1 MAVGYSVRERHWL
14 GLFLLG
20 ALLTHAAVTPPAS
33 AAEALPAGGLQFA
46 LQPGLAIDEAEIG
59 ISVSSIKLTY
69 RLINTGK
76 SARSAVIAFALPEID
91 RFSFGDDGGFSTL
104 RDPVNLVGAITV
116 VDGQPVV
123 LRAQQRAYALGLDV
137 TSAISQAKLSLLP
150 IDPGLVP
157 QIAALPPDT
166 TVDFAERGILQYE
179 DGKPRAG
186 WSLQTTGHWRQ
197 TLQPAKTIVIE
208 HTYTPLIGTQPLT
221 EQAIA
226 RAIDRACLST
236 IAAETLRRRMLE
248 PNPPQMTTV
257 IMQHANVLGQEPA
270 RRMRVRVDVPDGTI
284 AATTCLEPLARPD
297 GKTLVWSSQPALIEQ
312 DIAVIFVK

>member
-1 MAVGYSVRERHWL
+1 M
-14 GLFLLG
+14 
-20 ALLTHAAVTPPAS
+20 
-33 AAEALPAGGLQFA
+33 
-46 LQPGLAIDEAEIG
+46 
-59 ISVSSIKLTY
+59 
-69 RLINTGK
+69 
-76 SARSAVIAFALPEID
+76 IAFALPEID

-236 IAAETLRRRMLE
+236 IAAETLRHRMLE

-257 IMQHANVLGQEPA
+257 IVQHANVLGQEPA